1 MKIINDLNEVRAD
14 LAPLYAHY
22 KGQINPQPAYLW
34 IDLEKKTVEADYSG
48 EVGQGGVPER
58 VWHGLVRRVDITP
71 YIKGSALA
79 DLLESKEL
87 AGYVQRMIDGFES
100 VWDNSNWVAKLT
112 PDAERAER
120 ELELHLIHAIDLT
133 SDTTTVYTAYE
144 WFENAMVTDEDK
156 ATITIPDVGTI
167 TADST
172 DAELEAMAKKIR
184 KDAEDEGIYIE
195 PRITDT
201 LEELRADCA
210 RMRDELNAE

>member
-1 MKIINDLNEVRAD
+1 MKIIDNTNELRAK
-14 LAPLYAHY
+14 LAPVYAHY
-22 KGQINPQPAYLW
+22 KGQITPQDAYLW
-34 IDLEKKTVEADYSG
+34 IDLEKETVEADYTG

-58 VWHGLVRRVDITP
+58 VWHGLVRRVSISP
-71 YIKGSALA
+71 YTKGTVLA
-79 DLLESKEL
+79 DLLESKEV

-120 ELELHLIHAIDLT
+120 ELELHIMHAIDPT
-133 SDTTTVYTAYE
+133 DHVTVYTAYE
-144 WFENAMVTDEDK
+144 WIENAMVTDEDK

-172 DAELEAMAKKIR
+172 DDELETMARKMR

-201 LEELRADCA
+201 LEELRTSCA